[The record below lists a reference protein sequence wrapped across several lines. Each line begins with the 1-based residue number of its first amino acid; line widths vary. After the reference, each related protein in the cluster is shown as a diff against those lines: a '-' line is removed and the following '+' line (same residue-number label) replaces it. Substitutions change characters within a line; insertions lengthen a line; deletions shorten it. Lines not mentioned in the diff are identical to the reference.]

1 MAWGT
6 GTTKADAQEY
16 GAMLEAS
23 SEGAEVDNRSFYLD
37 DSPSIESAAHSS
49 PTFSG
54 YGAWSELL
62 PGSENPLIDNLQEE
76 ASQAL
81 RATTQAL
88 SPSTTGNILDDLTFY
103 PFRDRLPQSA
113 LDQVWKTSEGLEM
126 MPISHGTTESI
137 RPDLGWSPEHAVH
150 KKSPSASPVRNRGW
164 YAHATHDPEVLRT
177 FSSGGLYGQ
186 HHGDV
191 PLSEYKKGFQLAPTF
206 REAEIRLA
214 ADDFNKA
221 FQMGDY
227 VNDPLARLDA
237 KTIHTPNRLGRLV
250 PFAGAALAGAD
261 AAIRFSNLDFVGAG
275 LGIMSG
281 VPGPIGWGGLG
292 MQVAYDLIRS
302 GIKKGTLKTQEDID
316 AVLGIFGP
324 PGIRGDY

>member
-1 MAWGT
+1 MAVSIDARVGIAEIDAENDGGT
-6 GTTKADAQEY
+6 K
-16 GAMLEAS
+16 
-23 SEGAEVDNRSFYLD
+23 SFYLD
-37 DSPSIESAAHSS
+37 DDTSYSP
-49 PTFSG
+49 
-54 YGAWSELL
+54 YGDQTHPHL
-62 PGSENPLIDNLQEE
+62 GSLQKETN
-76 ASQAL
+76 QAL

-88 SPSTTGNILDDLTFY
+88 SPVTTGSILDDLTFF

-137 RPDLGWSPEHAVH
+137 RPEVGWSPKHAVH
-150 KKSPSASPVRNRGW
+150 KKSPSASPIRNRGW
-164 YAHATHDPEVLRT
+164 YAHATHDPEVLRN

-206 REAEIRLA
+206 REAEIRLS

-227 VNDPLARLDA
+227 INDPLARLNA

-250 PFAGAALAGAD
+250 PVVGAGLSGAD
-261 AAIRFSNLDFVGAG
+261 AAIRFGEGDWLGAY
-275 LGIMSG
+275 LGAVSG
-281 VPGPIGWGGLG
+281 VPGPIGWG
-292 MQVAYDLIRS
+292 D
-302 GIKKGTLKTQEDID
+302 
-316 AVLGIFGP
+316 
-324 PGIRGDY
+324 

>member
-1 MAWGT
+1 MAWGV

-23 SEGAEVDNRSFYLD
+23 AEGAEVDNHSFYLD
-37 DSPSIESAAHSS
+37 DSS
-49 PTFSG
+49 PHPHLGNYQQEVSQTAI
-54 YGAWSELL
+54 GA
-62 PGSENPLIDNLQEE
+62 
-76 ASQAL
+76 
-81 RATTQAL
+81 THAL
-88 SPSTTGNILDDLTFY
+88 SPATTGNILDDLTFY

-261 AAIRFSNLDFVGAG
+261 AAIRFGNLDFVGAG

-281 VPGPIGWGGLG
+281 IPGPIGWGGLG